1 MNSQKAE
8 SGVFSQKPILH
19 LPVFNESGG
28 NDTYVAGNDPRTIK
42 VLRTLS
48 AVAPTDS
55 TILINGESG
64 TGKDLIAR
72 LVHQTSKRRD
82 QHWVPVNCGAIPGSL
97 IESELFGALKGAY
110 TGIDRD
116 KQGLIEK
123 ASGGT
128 LFLDEIGEL
137 PIESQVKLLRV
148 LQSGRIRAVGSNED
162 RSVDVRIIAATNRDL
177 REEVK
182 AGRFRLDLFY
192 RIHVV
197 HVELAPLREREFEF
211 PHIVESILERLRK
224 KDIEVPSLK
233 SSAVEVLIQHSWPG
247 NIRELENVLERT
259 VLLSAGEEID
269 GEMIREQIASSPVSV
284 VDHSLQ
290 TGFENNGYSV
300 SMNLKDVEDAHI
312 QKVLRHHG
320 GNKTRAAR
328 DLGVNV
334 KTIYNRTVGRQRKEN
349 DGSDSN
355 ENQSEN

>member
-1 MNSQKAE
+1 MNSANTE
-8 SGVFSQKPILH
+8 SGVFSKKPVLH

-28 NDTYVAGNDPRTIK
+28 NDIFVAGNDPRTIK

-55 TILINGESG
+55 TILINGASG

-72 LVHQTSKRRD
+72 LVHQTSKRREGP
-82 QHWVPVNCGAIPGSL
+82 WVPVNCGAIPGSL

-123 ASGGT
+123 ANGGT

-137 PIESQVKLLRV
+137 PIEAQVKLLRV

-162 RSVDVRIIAATNRDL
+162 RSVDVRIIAATNLDL
-177 REEVK
+177 RQEVK

-211 PHIVESILERLRK
+211 PHIVESVLERLRNK
-224 KDIEVPSLK
+224 EIDVPPLK
-233 SSAVEVLIQHSWPG
+233 SSAIEVLIQHTWPG
-247 NIRELENVLERT
+247 NIRELENVLERA
-259 VLLSAGEEID
+259 VLLTTGGEID
-269 GEMIREQIASSPVSV
+269 GDTIREQIASSPVSEDEV
-284 VDHSLQ
+284 KTVADREV
-290 TGFENNGYSV
+290 GGYSV
-300 SMNLKDVEDAHI
+300 SMSLKEVEDAHI
-312 QKVLRHHG
+312 QKVLNHHG

-334 KTIYNRTVGRQRKEN
+334 KTVYNRTIGRERKE
-349 DGSDSN
+349 DLSSEVN
-355 ENQSEN
+355 ED

>member
-1 MNSQKAE
+1 MNSANTE
-8 SGVFSQKPILH
+8 SGVFSQKPVLH

-28 NDTYVAGNDPRTIK
+28 NDIFVAGNDPRTIK

-55 TILINGESG
+55 TILINGASG

-72 LVHQTSKRRD
+72 LVHQTSKRREGP
-82 QHWVPVNCGAIPGSL
+82 WVPVNCGAIPGSL

-123 ASGGT
+123 ANGGT

-137 PIESQVKLLRV
+137 PIEAQVKLLRV

-177 REEVK
+177 RQEVK

-197 HVELAPLREREFEF
+197 HVELAPLSEREFEF
-211 PHIVESILERLRK
+211 PHIVESVLERLRNK
-224 KDIEVPSLK
+224 EIDVPPLK
-233 SSAVEVLIQHSWPG
+233 SSAIEVLIQHTWPG
-247 NIRELENVLERT
+247 NIRELENVLERA
-259 VLLSAGEEID
+259 VLLTTGGEID
-269 GEMIREQIASSPVSV
+269 GDTIREQIATSPVSDDEV
-284 VDHSLQ
+284 Q
-290 TGFENNGYSV
+290 TVSGREVAGYSV
-300 SMNLKDVEDAHI
+300 SMSLKEVEDAHI
-312 QKVLRHHG
+312 QKVLNHHG

-334 KTIYNRTVGRQRKEN
+334 KTVYNRTVGRERKE
-349 DGSDSN
+349 DLSSEVN
-355 ENQSEN
+355 ED

>member
-1 MNSQKAE
+1 MSSPLAE
-8 SGVFSQKPILH
+8 SGMSQKKSVLH

-28 NDTYVAGNDPRTIK
+28 KDIFVAGSDPRTLK

-55 TILINGESG
+55 TILVGGESG

-72 LVHQTSKRRD
+72 LVHQTSTRRD
-82 QHWVPVNCGAIPGSL
+82 GPWVTVNCGAIPGSL

-123 ASGGT
+123 ANGGT

-137 PIESQVKLLRV
+137 PVESQVKLLRV
-148 LQSGRIRAVGSNED
+148 LQTGRIRAVGSNED
-162 RSVDVRIIAATNRDL
+162 RAVDVRIIAATNRDL
-177 REEVK
+177 REEVS

-197 HVELAPLREREFEF
+197 HVELAPLRDRDSEM
-211 PHIVESILERLRK
+211 PHIVESILDRLRARG
-224 KDIEVPSLK
+224 ISVPSLT
-233 SSAVEVLIQHSWPG
+233 SSAVEVLTQHSWPG
-247 NIRELENVLERT
+247 NIRELENVLERS
-259 VLLSAGEEID
+259 VLLSGGEEVNGD
-269 GEMIREQIASSPVSV
+269 MVREQIAASPIDLPKASDNFAVTQSGYP
-284 VDHSLQ
+284 VDMSLK
-290 TGFENNGYSV
+290 E
-300 SMNLKDVEDAHI
+300 VEDQHI
-312 QKVLRHHG
+312 SKVLAYHG

-334 KTIYNRTVGRQRKEN
+334 KTIYNRTVANKR
-349 DGSDSN
+349 SDS
-355 ENQSEN
+355 SE

>member
-1 MNSQKAE
+1 MSSPLAE
-8 SGVFSQKPILH
+8 SGMTQKSVLH

-28 NDTYVAGNDPRTIK
+28 KDIFVAGSDPRTLR

-55 TILINGESG
+55 TILVGGESG

-72 LVHQTSKRRD
+72 LVHQTSARRD
-82 QHWVPVNCGAIPGSL
+82 GPWMAVDCGAIPGSL

-116 KQGLIEK
+116 KMGLIES

-137 PIESQVKLLRV
+137 PIESQAKLLRV
-148 LQSGRIRAVGSNED
+148 LQTGRIRAVGSNED
-162 RSVDVRIIAATNRDL
+162 KAVDVRIIAATNRDL
-177 REEVK
+177 REEVS

-197 HVELAPLREREFEF
+197 HVELAPLREREAEL
-211 PHIVESILERLRK
+211 PHIVESILDRLRERG
-224 KDIEVPSLK
+224 ISVPSLT
-233 SSAVEVLIQHSWPG
+233 SSGVEVLLQHNWPG
-247 NIRELENVLERT
+247 NIRELENVLERS
-259 VLLSAGEEID
+259 VLLSGGAEIT
-269 GEMIREQIASSPVSV
+269 GEMVREQIAAAPMRIVSKEQKVGVHGAGYPV
-284 VDHSLQ
+284 DMSLKQ
-290 TGFENNGYSV
+290 
-300 SMNLKDVEDAHI
+300 VEDAHI
-312 QKVLRHHG
+312 EKVLKYHG

-334 KTIYNRTVGRQRKEN
+334 KTIYNRTVASKRSPDKQ
-349 DGSDSN
+349 
-355 ENQSEN
+355 

>member
-1 MNSQKAE
+1 MSSPRAE
-8 SGVFSQKPILH
+8 SGVFPQKPVLH

-28 NDTYVAGNDPRTIK
+28 NDIYVAGNDPRTIR

-64 TGKDLIAR
+64 TGKDLVAR
-72 LVHQTSKRRD
+72 LVHQTSKRKD
-82 QHWVPVNCGAIPGSL
+82 QAWVPVNCGAIPGSL

-123 ASGGT
+123 ADGGT

-137 PIESQVKLLRV
+137 PMESQVKLLRV
-148 LQSGRIRAVGSNED
+148 LQAGRIRAVGSNED

-182 AGRFRLDLFY
+182 AGRFRLDLYY

-197 HVELAPLREREFEF
+197 HVELAPLRDREFEF

-224 KDIEVPSLK
+224 KGIEVPSLK

-247 NIRELENVLERT
+247 NIRELENVLERS
-259 VLLSAGEEID
+259 VLLSTGEEID
-269 GEMIREQIASSPVSV
+269 GDMVREQIASSPVKVSSPSV
-284 VDHSLQ
+284 DSS
-290 TGFENNGYSV
+290 ESNGYSV
-300 SMNLKDVEDAHI
+300 DMSLKEVEDAHI

-334 KTIYNRTVGRQRKEN
+334 KTIYNRTVGRQRKE
-349 DGSDSN
+349 DDS
-355 ENQSEN
+355 SE

>member
-1 MNSQKAE
+1 MNSPLAE
-8 SGVFSQKPILH
+8 SGMTQKSVLH

-28 NDTYVAGNDPRTIK
+28 KDIFVAGNDPRTLR

-55 TILINGESG
+55 TILVGGESG

-72 LVHQTSKRRD
+72 LVHQTSARRD
-82 QHWVPVNCGAIPGSL
+82 GPWVAVDCGAIPGSL
-97 IESELFGALKGAY
+97 IESELFGAMKGSY

-116 KQGLIEK
+116 KIGLIES

-137 PIESQVKLLRV
+137 PMESQAKLLRV

-162 RSVDVRIIAATNRDL
+162 KAVDVRIIAATHRNLRD
-177 REEVK
+177 EVA

-192 RIHVV
+192 RVHVV
-197 HVELAPLREREFEF
+197 HVELAPLRERESEL
-211 PHIVESILERLRK
+211 PHIVESVLNRLRGRG
-224 KDIEVPSLK
+224 ISVPSMT

-247 NIRELENVLERT
+247 NIRELENVLERS
-259 VLLSAGEEID
+259 VLLCGGQEVN
-269 GEMIREQIASSPVSV
+269 GEMIREQIAAAPVQAIPAADQAGPNGSGYP
-284 VDHSLQ
+284 VDMSLK
-290 TGFENNGYSV
+290 E
-300 SMNLKDVEDAHI
+300 VEDFHI
-312 QKVLRHHG
+312 EKVLNYHG

-334 KTIYNRTVGRQRKEN
+334 KTIYNRTVACKKSTDQ
-349 DGSDSN
+349 
-355 ENQSEN
+355 Q